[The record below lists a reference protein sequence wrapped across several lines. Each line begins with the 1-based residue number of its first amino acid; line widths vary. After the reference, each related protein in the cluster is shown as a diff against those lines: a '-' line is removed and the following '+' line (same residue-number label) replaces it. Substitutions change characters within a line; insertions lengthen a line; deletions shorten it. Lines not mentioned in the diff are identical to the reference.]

1 MCSKQKILLLLL
13 LTLCAQIGRATIPI
27 LPEAIQLLQLESI
40 KDLENTVEDQH
51 RLIADQEA
59 IIAKLDR
66 EKTEMEVEI
75 KREREKM
82 GIKVKA
88 HQAALSYMTDVMLQS
103 NKLMREQQKT
113 LESQANMIKE
123 TSEEVKRATSVDKLC
138 REGMET
144 IAIQSE
150 TIQLLK
156 SSLATATNFSNL
168 TTTGLDQLNL
178 APFMLD
184 LMESY
189 NKQTKILG
197 DLNLAREN
205 DQLVKDKVCNMTE
218 ELAEFTELTKSA
230 NENLALVTEQSE
242 VISMQSSTIA
252 QLTPLLRHNS
262 SNEDL
267 VGNDRILT
275 TVSSLETASDSE
287 QLIPIRI
294 EYQCAEHRN
303 R

>member
-1 MCSKQKILLLLL
+1 MCSKQKILLLLH
-13 LTLCAQIGRATIPI
+13 LTFCAQIGRAIIPT

-51 RLIADQEA
+51 RVIAEHEA
-59 IIAKLDR
+59 KFAKLER
-66 EKTEMEVEI
+66 EKTEMEVKI
-75 KREREKM
+75 YAIEKM
-82 GIKVKA
+82 GIKVEG

-168 TTTGLDQLNL
+168 TTTGLDHLNL

-205 DQLVKDKVCNMTE
+205 GQQIEDKVCNMTE

-230 NENLALVTEQSE
+230 NENLALVTDQSE
-242 VISMQSSTIA
+242 VISMQS
-252 QLTPLLRHNS
+252 
-262 SNEDL
+262 
-267 VGNDRILT
+267 
-275 TVSSLETASDSE
+275 
-287 QLIPIRI
+287 
-294 EYQCAEHRN
+294 
-303 R
+303 

>member
-13 LTLCAQIGRATIPI
+13 LTLCAQIGRATIPT
-27 LPEAIQLLQLESI
+27 LPDAIQLLQLESI

-59 IIAKLDR
+59 IIAKLER

-82 GIKVKA
+82 GIKVEG

-113 LESQANMIKE
+113 LESQANMIKD

-205 DQLVKDKVCNMTE
+205 GQQIEDKVCNMTE

-230 NENLALVTEQSE
+230 NENLALVTEQSA
-242 VISMQSSTIA
+242 VISMQS
-252 QLTPLLRHNS
+252 
-262 SNEDL
+262 
-267 VGNDRILT
+267 
-275 TVSSLETASDSE
+275 
-287 QLIPIRI
+287 
-294 EYQCAEHRN
+294 
-303 R
+303 